1 MDNAS
6 NNKNKLKEFVKR
18 VESNTND
25 ALEDS
30 LMDEDAKSENF
41 NVDYTDIVKNS
52 AKAKISKLPWL
63 ISIFL
68 ILIIAITLG
77 FMFFKNNPKTLF
89 TQTVDGLF
97 SYLEDNIDENVY
109 DVIDGNISLNYSFN
123 GEDNLFSSLDGISL
137 DIDYV
142 KDNSSSQ
149 VYADVLVNDSLG
161 EIPVSL
167 FSNGSNTYVSLS
179 NLSSKYIKMNSNLLS
194 YFISG
199 AETEVILKGVNQ
211 AIDKAVAE
219 EKIYGSKEKINIDG
233 KDLNTYMMRLIIDDK
248 NRDRVLESFI
258 NTLKA
263 NDELT
268 QVLAHMKNM
277 KESDVKKAI
286 ENYLPRLKSRLK
298 EYGKLEVILYID
310 AKSNEFVKMN
320 MVSDIGTFDLTDVSD
335 NRYTYSISNKKTSI
349 LENGEFSFTVNDS
362 KTKYTV
368 HFYYKKSLNN
378 QVLAESDIN
387 LKYTSKKTDSFKNS
401 EVIKD
406 ILNNEMSEIEKFDVY
421 SKFLSDPQF
430 SKFLP
435 LIQKMV

>member
-18 VESNTND
+18 VENNTND

-161 EIPVSL
+161 EIPVGL

-179 NLSSKYIKMNSNLLS
+179 NLSSKYIKMNSNPLS

-219 EKIYGSKEKINIDG
+219 EKIYGSKEKIKIDG

-286 ENYLPRLKSRLK
+286 ENYLPRLKSLLK

-378 QVLAESDIN
+378 QVLAESDVN
-387 LKYTSKKTDSFKNS
+387 LKYTSKKTDSFKDS
-401 EVIKD
+401 EIIKD